1 MALFSCSASREFANK
16 VVDEFNK
23 IRYPEENELHLGA
36 SVVTQ
41 FSDGEFQ
48 PSFTESV
55 RGATVF
61 ILQSTFPPA
70 ENLMELLLSIDAAKR
85 ASADKVIA
93 VMPYFGWARQDRKDK
108 PRVSIGA
115 KLVANLLKAAGA
127 DRVMTCDLHAEQIQG
142 FFDFPVDHLY
152 GSKVFIP
159 LIKSLNLENLS
170 IAAPD
175 MGGAKRANVYAKE
188 LACPVI
194 ICHKSREKA
203 NEVASITAIGEV
215 EGRNIIIVDD
225 NRAVISDSLFVL
237 EEVMPNATITGFNG
251 PRKAIEYAKVNRIDL
266 AILDIELGTASGL
279 DLCRTL
285 LEINPRT
292 NVVFLTAYADYSLN
306 AWGTEASG
314 FMLKPMTPEGVR
326 EQLKKLRY
334 PFSTGGA
341 GE

>member
-1 MALFSCSASREFANK
+1 MSNPSRMELFSCSASRDFAVK
-16 VVDEFNK
+16 VVDAFNK
-23 IRYPEENELHLGA
+23 IKYPEEPELHLGA
-36 SVVTQ
+36 SVVTK

-48 PSFTESV
+48 PAFTESV

-61 ILQSTFPPA
+61 ILQSTFPPT
-70 ENLMELLLSIDAAKR
+70 ENLMELLLTIDAAKR

-152 GSKVFIP
+152 GSKVFLP
-159 LIKSLNLENLS
+159 YIKSLNLENLA

-215 EGRNIIIVDD
+215 EGKNIVIVDD
-225 NRAVISDSLFVL
+225 MIDTAGTLKKAADVLMEKGAASVRACATHAVLSGHAYENIAASALKEVVVTDTIPLSSDPTKDKSKITVVSMTETF
-237 EEVMPNATITGFNG
+237 ATIIHRVYN
-251 PRKAIEYAKVNRIDL
+251 Y
-266 AILDIELGTASGL
+266 
-279 DLCRTL
+279 
-285 LEINPRT
+285 
-292 NVVFLTAYADYSLN
+292 
-306 AWGTEASG
+306 
-314 FMLKPMTPEGVR
+314 
-326 EQLKKLRY
+326 EQISSE
-334 PFSTGGA
+334 FVH
-341 GE
+341 